1 MQLSAR
7 PLPRI
12 AAVALLALALRAAP
26 AQAAAPGAV
35 PTRCT
40 ETVDFLG
47 FSRNERTL
55 ALRTVADCR
64 HADGAHDQLQLI
76 KLLDVATGRTLAT
89 YEESPSWRVA
99 RGRRHLLART
109 ALVASYPSLAQLQA
123 PNAWRR
129 VRAAGA
135 FAARRH
141 DFADASVRLRVD
153 ESNLSDPDLQLHAK
167 NKSLRVWAHD
177 RAHVKFTVIAR
188 LANGEHAELGHF
200 VRPAGLASAASLDVY
215 ASKPGHRVGLLWRVN
230 GHTRLVTY
238 STTIDARFAN
248 NDDAGAVNVL
258 SGTAEEVESIYK
270 AMHPKGAKIWDEN
283 VGELY

>member
-7 PLPRI
+7 PPLRI

-26 AQAAAPGAV
+26 AQAAASGAV
-35 PTRCT
+35 ATRCS
-40 ETVDFLG
+40 EVVDFLG

-55 ALRTVADCR
+55 ALRTLADCR
-64 HADGAHDQLQLI
+64 RADGTRDQLQLI

-99 RGRRHLLART
+99 HGRRHLLARSV
-109 ALVASYPSLAQLQA
+109 LVASYPSLAQLQTA
-123 PNAWRR
+123 NGWRR

-153 ESNLSDPDLQLHAK
+153 ESNLPDPDLQLHAED
-167 NKSLRVWAHD
+167 KSLLVRAQN
-177 RAHVKFTVIAR
+177 RAHVKFTVVAR
-188 LANGEHAELGHF
+188 LANGEHAELAHF
-200 VRPAGLASAASLDVY
+200 VRPAGLAQVASLDVY
-215 ASKPGHRVGLLWRVN
+215 TSKPGHRVGLLWRVG

-248 NDDAGAVNVL
+248 NKDVGAVNVL

-270 AMHPKGAKIWDEN
+270 AMHPKTAKIWDEN